1 MKQSKR
7 LVECMKFEDCLT
19 CRHMLSDL
27 CDDCNFGE
35 HFEFDTDANLEQP
48 NDSELIA
55 MVRDVD
61 EV

>member
-1 MKQSKR
+1 
-7 LVECMKFEDCLT
+7 MKFEDCLT